1 MRYVVKPG
9 DSLSKIASAH
19 GLSLAQ
25 LLAANPQLAADPN
38 SIGVGDVVTIP
49 TPVAPASPPPP
60 AGEAQALGKLSER
73 YETGGRGPGVVSTG
87 TGDAGGASYGSYQ
100 MTSKNGGTVRSFVS
114 QPGFRWSADFQGLVP
129 GSSEFTAKWKA
140 IAAAEPEAFHAAQHE
155 YIKRTHFDV
164 LVQNILDRDA
174 LDVRTRSHAL
184 QDVVWSTAVQHGPN
198 TAVLHNALTALPR
211 DATPDTGGADFDR
224 SLIKAIYAERGRH
237 NAEGQLVYFSKN
249 SAQVQAG
256 VAQRFVDEE
265 RDALRMLD
273 G

>member
-1 MRYVVKPG
+1 MRYTIQPG
-9 DSLSKIASAH
+9 DTLSNIARAH
-19 GLSLAQ
+19 GLSLGQ
-25 LLAANPQLAADPN
+25 LLAANPQLADPDRLQ
-38 SIGVGDVVTIP
+38 VGDVVTIP
-49 TPVAPASPPPP
+49 IPDAPPLPP
-60 AGEAQALGKLSER
+60 AGEAPTLGKLSER

-87 TGDAGGASYGSYQ
+87 VGDAGGASYGSYQ
-100 MTSKNGGTVRSFVS
+100 MTSRNGGTVGRFVA
-114 QPGFRWSADFQGLVP
+114 QGDFPWRADFQGLGP

-140 IAAAEPEAFHAAQHE
+140 TAAAEPEAFQAAQHE

-164 LVQNILDRDA
+164 LVQNIVDRDG

-198 TAVLHNALTALPR
+198 ALVVHNALAAMPR
-211 DATPDTGGADFDR
+211 DVTPGAGGADFDR
-224 SLIKAIYAERGRH
+224 SLIKAIYAERGRR
-237 NAEGQLVYFSKN
+237 NADGQLAYFSKN

-256 VAQRFVDEE
+256 VAARFVNEE